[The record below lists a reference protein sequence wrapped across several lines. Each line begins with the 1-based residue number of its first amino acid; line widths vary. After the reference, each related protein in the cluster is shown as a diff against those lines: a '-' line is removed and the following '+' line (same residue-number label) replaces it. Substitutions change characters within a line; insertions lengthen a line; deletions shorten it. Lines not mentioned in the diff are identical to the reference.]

1 LRNFF
6 NENIAEAGHGRQ
18 SLRSGAVVIGARALI
33 AAIQICTILFL
44 ARLLTPEDYGLV
56 SMVTVITG
64 FAPLLVGL
72 GTPDAVVQ
80 RAKITEE
87 DVGALLWINVALGL
101 GAALLMA
108 ACGPLIARF
117 YGEPRLTLIAS
128 VSALTFVASA
138 LTCQHYALLRRAMRF
153 EELAALDVGANALSA
168 IVAIAM
174 AFAGLEYWALVLR
187 PVLLASLVAV
197 GVWVR
202 CRWIPPRPSMTPAA
216 KEMLG
221 LGLHSAGFSITD
233 WIGRSSDRVAIGYR
247 SGAIPLGYYQN
258 AMFVYENL
266 LDLLVAPL
274 HGVAVASLSK
284 VRDNLPELRRL
295 WRKALLTL
303 AFVAMPAFGVL
314 AVTSQ
319 DLIVLLLGDKW
330 SHAGFLLSI
339 LALRGIPHSV
349 ERTLGWLHVAA
360 GRTDRWM
367 RWGVI
372 ATVMQLAALFCGLPF
387 GPIGVSVA
395 FVVCMFILFVPA
407 VAYSGL
413 PLGIGAADV
422 MEAIWRPLVG
432 SLLASAAGFTLRY
445 TLLADTSAIPRTGIL
460 ALTYLII
467 YLGIVV
473 GLLGVTMPIR
483 VLLTLLHDMLPARYA
498 RWVRT
503 PTFLNRR
510 D

>member
-1 LRNFF
+1 LSNFF
-6 NENIAEAGHGRQ
+6 NENIAEAGHGRR
-18 SLRSGAVVIGARALI
+18 SLRSGAVVVGARALI
-33 AAIQICTILFL
+33 ASIQVVTILFL

-56 SMVTVITG
+56 SMVTFITA
-64 FAPLLVGL
+64 FAPLLVSL

-80 RAKITEE
+80 RAKITER
-87 DVGALLWINVALGL
+87 DIGALLWINVGLGL
-101 GAALLMA
+101 GAAIVMA
-108 ACGPLIARF
+108 ACGPLIAQF
-117 YGEPRLTLIAS
+117 YREPRLSLIAS
-128 VSALTFVASA
+128 VSSLSFIAAA

-153 EELAALDVGANALSA
+153 EELAIIDVGANALSA
-168 IVAIAM
+168 LVAIAM
-174 AFAGLEYWALVLR
+174 AFVGLEYWALVVR
-187 PVLLASLVAV
+187 PVLLASLVAL
-197 GVWVR
+197 GVWAR

-233 WIGRSSDRVAIGYR
+233 FIGRASDRVAIGYR
-247 SGAIPLGYYQN
+247 SGAVSLGYYQN
-258 AMFVYENL
+258 AMFIYDNL

-284 VRDNLPELRRL
+284 VRDNLAELHRL

-319 DLIVLLLGDKW
+319 DLVVLLLGAKW
-330 SHAGFLLSI
+330 SHAGFLLAI

-367 RWGVI
+367 RWGIV
-372 ATVMQLAALFCGLPF
+372 ATVVQLAALFCGLPF
-387 GPIGVSVA
+387 GPTGVSVA
-395 FVVCMFILFVPA
+395 FVVAMFILFVPA
-407 VAYSGL
+407 VAYSGM
-413 PLGIGAADV
+413 PLGIGAGRV

-432 SLLASAAGFTLRY
+432 SLVATGGGFALRY
-445 TLLADTSAIPRTGIL
+445 TLLADMAAIPRTGVL
-460 ALTYLII
+460 ALSYLII

-473 GLLGVTMPIR
+473 GLLGVTMPVR
-483 VLLTLLHDMLPARYA
+483 VLLTLLHDALPARWA

-503 PTFLNRR
+503 PTFLKGR